1 MHSRWGHTMVG
12 GKIGASLEQFLCE
25 CECVSVIFTVS
36 LVSRSSCGC
45 VSCWSHVGALVTF
58 GYLLWSW
65 DWSWQSVA
73 CVLY

>member
-1 MHSRWGHTMVG
+1 MHSRWGHRWENWM
-12 GKIGASLEQFLCE
+12 SEQFLCE